1 MLLLSAASPAVAAS
15 RVQEYLPKAQPA
27 EFFPGAD
34 RFGPPQGDPP
44 LVPAYQGDRL
54 LGYVYLNSDVT
65 GATGYSGKPINLL
78 VGIDP
83 NGVITGIK
91 LVDHKEPIVL
101 IGIPER
107 RIVAAVNTLVGK
119 DMKPV
124 ATGAER
130 PPQVDIVSGA
140 TVTVLVMGDSVV
152 RSAVRLIRSGRLGAG
167 GPAGGAAAP
176 APAAVKTVDLSKSEV
191 RDWQTLLGDGSVRR
205 LSLTVG
211 EVNEAYAKAGNQE
224 AASNAET
231 NDPADTFIDLYVAP
245 VSVPTIGRSLLGDAA
260 YEQLKARL
268 KPDQQAIVVAGEG
281 AYSFKGSGYVRGGI
295 FDRIELLQEGQST
308 RFRDRN
314 HTRLGDLAAAGA
326 PALREIALFVVPEDF
341 KLDLTEPWQLQLL
354 VQRNVGARDKAFL
367 TYNLEYT
374 LPDQYLRI
382 EQPPAPPA
390 APVPPQAQGQA
401 SPAPAQQ
408 QAQGQAAAPAP
419 AASGEPSLNDAD
431 ALAAGEVEEPL
442 WLKIWKTN
450 TVSIGITVF
459 ALLVLTAIFFFQ
471 DALVRRPAVYVWV
484 RRAYLTFT
492 LVWLGW
498 YANAQLS
505 VVNVLTFTNSLITDF
520 NWEFFLAAPLIF
532 VLWAA
537 VAAGLLFWGRG
548 PFCGWLCPF
557 GALQELTNNI
567 AQWLKVPQ
575 ITVPWGLHERLWPIK
590 YIIFLGL
597 FGLSLY
603 NVALA
608 EVFAEVEPF
617 KTSIIL
623 KFVRDWPF
631 VIYALALLSVGL
643 FIERFFCRYL
653 CPLGAALAIPGRIRM
668 FEWLKRWPECGSPC
682 QRCAK
687 ECPVQSIHP
696 EGQINVNECI
706 YCMHCQELYHDDHR
720 CPHMIQV
727 RLKREKREA
736 LSSPSMRQ
744 SKDGG
749 SGPAKPIITHKG
761 KAVGMPT
768 DTPTTADVPTTSS

>member
-1 MLLLSAASPAVAAS
+1 MMLLVWAGPGMAAG
-15 RVQEYLPKAQPA
+15 RVQEFLPKAQPA
-27 EFFPGAD
+27 DFFPGAD
-34 RFGPPQGDPP
+34 RFGPAQGDPP
-44 LVPAYQGDRL
+44 IVPVNQGDRL

-65 GATGYSGKPINLL
+65 SAVGYSGKPINLL

-83 NGVITGIK
+83 NGVVTGIK

-107 RIVAAVNTLVGK
+107 RIVDAVNTLIGK
-119 DMKPV
+119 DMKAV
-124 ATGAER
+124 ASGADR

-152 RSAVRLIRSGRLGAG
+152 RSAVRLIRSGRLGAAQG
-167 GPAGGAAAP
+167 APAAAAAP
-176 APAAVKTVDLSKSEV
+176 PAVKTLDLSKSEV

-205 LSLTVG
+205 LSITVG
-211 EVNEAYAKAGNQE
+211 EVNEAYAKVGNQE
-224 AASNAET
+224 AAGNAET
-231 NDPADTFIDLYVAP
+231 ADPADTFIDLFLAP
-245 VSVPTIGRSLLGDAA
+245 VSVPTIGRSLLGDTA
-260 YEQLKARL
+260 YEQLRARL
-268 KPDQQAIVVAGEG
+268 KPDQQAIVVAGDG

-295 FDRIELLQEGQST
+295 FDRIELLQGGQGI

-314 HTRLGDLAAAGA
+314 HTRLGDLAAEGA
-326 PALREIALFVVPEDF
+326 PALREIALFLVPDDF
-341 KLDLTEPWQLQLL
+341 KLDLTEPWQVQLL
-354 VQRNVGARDKAFL
+354 VQRNVAARDRAFL
-367 TYNLEYT
+367 TYDIEYT

-382 EQPPAPPA
+382 EQPPAPTLP
-390 APVPPQAQGQA
+390 
-401 SPAPAQQ
+401 Q
-408 QAQGQAAAPAP
+408 QAQPQGQTTDQSPTP
-419 AASGEPSLNDAD
+419 AASASPSLNDAD

-450 TVSIGITVF
+450 TVSIGIAAI
-459 ALLVLTAIFFFQ
+459 ALLILTAIFFFQ
-471 DALVRRPAVYVWV
+471 DALVRRPKVYVWV

-532 VLWAA
+532 ILWAA
-537 VAAGLLFWGRG
+537 VAAALLFWGRG

-590 YIIFLGL
+590 YVIFLGL
-597 FGLSLY
+597 FGLSFY
-603 NVALA
+603 SVALA

-617 KTSIIL
+617 KTAIIL

-631 VIYALALLSVGL
+631 VIYALTLLSAGL

-653 CPLGAALAIPGRIRM
+653 CPLGAALAIPGKIRM

-696 EGQINVNECI
+696 EGFINVNECI
-706 YCMHCQELYHDDHR
+706 YCMHCQELYHDDQR

-744 SKDGG
+744 IKDGG
-749 SGPAKPIITHKG
+749 AGPAKPIITHKG
-761 KAVGMPT
+761 KVVGTPT
-768 DTPTTADVPTTSS
+768 DTPTTADVPTTAS

>member
-1 MLLLSAASPAVAAS
+1 MFLLWTGPGMAAG
-15 RVQEYLPKAQPA
+15 RVQEFLPKAQPA
-27 EFFPGAD
+27 DFFPGAD

-44 LVPAYQGDRL
+44 LVPVHQGDRL

-65 GATGYSGKPINLL
+65 SAVGYSGKPINLL

-83 NGVITGIK
+83 NGIITGIK

-101 IGIPER
+101 VGIPER
-107 RIVAAVNTLVGK
+107 RIVDAVNTLVGK
-119 DMKPV
+119 DLRPV

-152 RSAVRLIRSGRLGAG
+152 RSAVRLIRGGRLGSAQG
-167 GPAGGAAAP
+167 APPAAAAP
-176 APAAVKTVDLSKSEV
+176 PAVKTVDLTKSEV

-224 AASNAET
+224 AANNPET
-231 NDPADTFIDLYVAP
+231 ADPNDTFIDLYVAP

-260 YEQLKARL
+260 YGQLTARL

-295 FDRIELLQEGQST
+295 FDRIELLQEGQGT

-341 KLDLTEPWQLQLL
+341 RLDLTEPWQLQLM
-354 VQRNVGARDKAFL
+354 VQRSVGARDKAFL
-367 TYNLEYT
+367 AYDLDYA

-382 EQPPAPPA
+382 EHRPP
-390 APVPPQAQGQA
+390 
-401 SPAPAQQ
+401 
-408 QAQGQAAAPAP
+408 AAPAP
-419 AASGEPSLNDAD
+419 AAQAQAQVQGQPAAPTPAPAEPSLNDAA
-431 ALAAGEVEEPL
+431 ALAAGEIEEPL

-450 TVSIGITVF
+450 TVSIGIAAF
-459 ALLVLTAIFFFQ
+459 GLIVLTAIFFFQ
-471 DALVRRPAVYVWV
+471 DALVRRPTVYVWV

-532 VLWAA
+532 ILWAA

-567 AQWLKVPQ
+567 AQ
-575 ITVPWGLHERLWPIK
+575 
-590 YIIFLGL
+590 
-597 FGLSLY
+597 
-603 NVALA
+603 
-608 EVFAEVEPF
+608 
-617 KTSIIL
+617 
-623 KFVRDWPF
+623 
-631 VIYALALLSVGL
+631 
-643 FIERFFCRYL
+643 
-653 CPLGAALAIPGRIRM
+653 
-668 FEWLKRWPECGSPC
+668 
-682 QRCAK
+682 
-687 ECPVQSIHP
+687 
-696 EGQINVNECI
+696 
-706 YCMHCQELYHDDHR
+706 
-720 CPHMIQV
+720 
-727 RLKREKREA
+727 
-736 LSSPSMRQ
+736 
-744 SKDGG
+744 
-749 SGPAKPIITHKG
+749 
-761 KAVGMPT
+761 
-768 DTPTTADVPTTSS
+768 

>member
-1 MLLLSAASPAVAAS
+1 MSLLFLSLPHPAAAAS
-15 RVQEYLPKAQPA
+15 RVGEYLPKAQPA
-27 EFFPGAD
+27 DFFPDAD
-34 RFGPPQGDPP
+34 RFGRPQGDPP
-44 LVPAYQGDRL
+44 LLPAYQGDRL
-54 LGYVYLNSDVT
+54 VGYVYLNSDVT
-65 GATGYSGKPINLL
+65 SAAGYSGKPINLL

-101 IGIPER
+101 VGIPER
-107 RIVAAVNTLVGK
+107 RIVAAVNSLIGK

-124 ATGAER
+124 ASGAER

-152 RSAVRLIRSGRLGAG
+152 RSAVRLIRGGRLGGGGQAAG
-167 GPAGGAAAP
+167 ASAP
-176 APAAVKTVDLSKSEV
+176 APAAVKTLDMSKSEV

-211 EVNEAYAKAGNQE
+211 EINEAYAKAGNQE

-231 NDPADTFIDLYVAP
+231 NDPSDTFIDLYLAP
-245 VSVPTIGRSLLGDAA
+245 VSVPTIGRSLLGDAG
-260 YEQLKARL
+260 YDQLKARL
-268 KPDQQAIVVAGEG
+268 KPDQQAIVVAGDG

-314 HTRLGDLAAAGA
+314 HTRLGALAAAGA
-326 PALREIALFVVPEDF
+326 PDLREIALFVVPEDF

-367 TYNLEYT
+367 NDTLEYT
-374 LPDQYLRI
+374 LPEQYLRI
-382 EQPPAPPA
+382 EQPTVPPA
-390 APVPPQAQGQA
+390 APSRIHSRQEVQAKSQNT
-401 SPAPAQQ
+401 APALPVETSHTH
-408 QAQGQAAAPAP
+408 ADTLAAA
-419 AASGEPSLNDAD
+419 GLED
-431 ALAAGEVEEPL
+431 PL
-442 WLKIWKTN
+442 WLKIWRTD
-450 TVSIGITVF
+450 TVSIGIAAL

-471 DALVRRPAVYVWV
+471 DNLVRRPKVYVWV

-505 VVNVLTFTNSLITDF
+505 VVNVLTFTNSLITGF
-520 NWEFFLAAPLIF
+520 NWEFFLTAPLIF
-532 VLWAA
+532 ILWAA
-537 VAAGLLFWGRG
+537 IAAALLFWGRG

-557 GALQELTNNI
+557 GALQELTNTI

-590 YIIFLGL
+590 YVIFLGL

-631 VIYALALLSVGL
+631 VIYAITLLSIGL

-653 CPLGAALAIPGRIRM
+653 CPLGAALAIPGKIRM

-696 EGQINVNECI
+696 EGFINVNECI
-706 YCMHCQELYHDDHR
+706 YCMHCQELYHDDQR

-736 LSSPSMRQ
+736 LSSPSMRGI
-744 SKDGG
+744 KDGG
-749 SGPAKPIITHKG
+749 QGPAKPVITHKG
-761 KAVGMPT
+761 KVARTPADGPT
-768 DTPTTADVPTTSS
+768 ESEAQTTAS